1 MALLSRLV
9 TERTD
14 LDADDTAVLSAV
26 VGEWSLLADLGLSD
40 LVLWVPTWN
49 DSGLLAVAQV
59 RPTTASTQVPEDVVG
74 SFAPRGRDATLDQ
87 AAAFGRP
94 VLDRDPARPWL
105 PVGRE
110 AFPVRRRGRV
120 IGVLARHGAVSRVA
134 GRLEDVYLS
143 TADDLL
149 GMLVDGAF
157 PVAESGEALPAPRVG
172 DGLLRLDARGIVEYA
187 SPNALSALRR
197 LGLATD
203 VVGADLA
210 EVAVRLTHRPGPLD
224 ESLAAVAG
232 GRMPGRADIENA
244 VGVVLVRGIPLVRA
258 GQRSGAVVFVQD
270 VTDLR
275 GRERAL
281 LGKDATIREIHHR
294 VKNNLQTVAAML
306 RLQARRAESP
316 QAREA
321 LAEAQLRVA
330 SIAVVHDLLAAR
342 ESEEVDADDVLD
354 RVIGL
359 VRDLAPGYSDRPPTI
374 VREGAWGL
382 LPAHLA
388 TPLAMVAAEVL
399 HNAVEH
405 AGATTVVVRASRDSD
420 GIRLDVTD
428 DGGGFPDDLA
438 DEGLGLAIVRGLVA
452 DDLRG
457 ELHLGASATGGAAV
471 AVTVPPG

>member
-9 TERTD
+9 AERTD
-14 LDADDTAVLSAV
+14 LDPEDIAVLSAV

-59 RPTTASTQVPEDVVG
+59 RPTTASTQVPDDVVG
-74 SFAPRGRDATLDQ
+74 TFAPRGRDAALDQ

-110 AFPVRRRGRV
+110 AFPVRRGGRV
-120 IGVLARHGAVSRVA
+120 IAVLARHAAAPRVA
-134 GRLEDVYLS
+134 GQLEDVYLS
-143 TADDLL
+143 TADDML

-172 DGLLRLDARGIVEYA
+172 DGLLRLDERGCVTYA
-187 SPNALSALRR
+187 SPNAVSALRR

-203 VVGADLA
+203 LVGADLA

-232 GRMPGRADIENA
+232 GRLPGRADIENA
-244 VGVVLVRGIPLVRA
+244 VGVVLVRGLPLVRS
-258 GQRSGAVVFVQD
+258 GQRTGAVVFVQD

-275 GRERAL
+275 RRERAL

-330 SIAVVHDLLAAR
+330 SIAVVHDLLAAH
-342 ESEEVDADDVLD
+342 EGEEADADDVLD

-359 VRDLAPGYSDRPPTI
+359 VRDLAPAYSDRPPTI
-374 VREGAWGL
+374 LREGAWGL

-388 TPLAMVAAEVL
+388 TPVAMVAAELL

-405 AGATTVVVRASRDSD
+405 AGATTILVRVQRDD
-420 GIRLDVTD
+420 EGIRLDVSD
-428 DGGGFPDDLA
+428 DGRGFPEDLA
-438 DEGLGLAIVRGLVA
+438 DDGLGLAIVRGLVA

-457 ELHLGASATGGAAV
+457 SMQLGRSAAGGAEV
-471 AVTVPPG
+471 VVTVPAG